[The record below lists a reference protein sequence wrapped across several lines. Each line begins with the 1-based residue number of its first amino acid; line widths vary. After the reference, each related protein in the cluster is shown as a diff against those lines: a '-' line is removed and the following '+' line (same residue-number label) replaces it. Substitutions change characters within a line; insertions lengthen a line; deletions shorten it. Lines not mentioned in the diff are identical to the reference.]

1 MPAQLFSSWPPES
14 ASAGRNAGAGGVTQG
29 RVQTAES
36 PEGRAGPL
44 QTPRPSNPTCD
55 VYTLPADFLGI
66 TGHPTAE
73 PLDGINGS
81 GGRGVAG
88 SVPPLGTKEER
99 TVTQRIRGTQ
109 GVPRAPGDPAR
120 TGACAQGSV
129 TDALTGAARV
139 LPTN

>member
-55 VYTLPADFLGI
+55 VYTSPADFLGI

-109 GVPRAPGDPAR
+109 GVLL
-120 TGACAQGSV
+120 ACSWRPCQDRSV
-129 TDALTGAARV
+129 RSGLCD
-139 LPTN
+139 

>member
-1 MPAQLFSSWPPES
+1 M
-14 ASAGRNAGAGGVTQG
+14 
-29 RVQTAES
+29 RVQAVSPRAECRRRKAQR
-36 PEGRAGPL
+36 EGLDPL

-73 PLDGINGS
+73 PLDGVNGS

-139 LPTN
+139 LPTH

>member
-1 MPAQLFSSWPPES
+1 MQAVSPRAECRRRKAQ
-14 ASAGRNAGAGGVTQG
+14 R
-29 RVQTAES
+29 
-36 PEGRAGPL
+36 EGLDPL

-55 VYTLPADFLGI
+55 VYTSPADFLGI